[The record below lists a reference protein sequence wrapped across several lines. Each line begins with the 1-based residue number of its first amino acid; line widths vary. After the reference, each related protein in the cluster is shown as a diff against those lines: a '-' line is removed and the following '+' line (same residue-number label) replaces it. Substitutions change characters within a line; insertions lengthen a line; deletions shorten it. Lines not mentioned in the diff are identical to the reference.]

1 MLVGYY
7 ESSLVL
13 LSVLVAVLASYTAL
27 SLAERVASAEGRAA
41 LWWITGGALAMGTGI
56 WSMHFIGML
65 AFRLPIPLGYDPFI
79 TLLSWALPVMA
90 SALALWRLSRPHPT
104 GTELLFSA
112 LLIGIGIN
120 AMHYVGMAAMRMMPS
135 IVWNWPLVGASVVI
149 AIAASG
155 AALWIALRL
164 HEQRHRRRKLYRV
177 GAAVLMGLAIVGMH
191 YTGMAAANFPLG
203 SVCTAAKEYFSLTQ
217 LAALV
222 ILATLCILTIA
233 LLTSLYDARM
243 SARATVLAISE
254 QTARERQTLLE
265 RERAARA
272 ESDRLGALKDEFLA
286 TLSHELRTPLNV
298 ILGWAEILRA
308 RQDDDTLRKG
318 IQVIERNARLQ
329 AQLIGDLLDMSR
341 IVSGHVRL
349 ELQRIDPWTVVDAAV
364 EAARPAAFAKQI
376 EMSIHADHRGEAVWA
391 DPARLQQVMWNLLS
405 NATKFTPE
413 GGHIEVSLS
422 AQTGR
427 LVAEVTDSG
436 AGIPAAF
443 LPFVFERFRQA
454 DASTSRRHG
463 GLGLGLAIAKQ
474 IVELH
479 GGTIAAFS
487 EGEDRG
493 ARFAVTLP
501 LAAPG
506 QVSPPVQPTAHAPAS
521 SEDLSDIDVLVVD
534 DEPDA
539 RNMLEHLLSSRGAVV
554 RMAQNAEEAT
564 QRLKDRSPDALVIDI
579 AMPVTD
585 GFMLIRRIRS
595 LPDSGRIAAIAL
607 TAFAR
612 REDEERALREGF
624 DLYLSKPVDT
634 QMLVAAIARLVRH
647 ASTKTPPDSRS

>member
-1 MLVGYY
+1 
-7 ESSLVL
+7 
-13 LSVLVAVLASYTAL
+13 
-27 SLAERVASAEGRAA
+27 
-41 LWWITGGALAMGTGI
+41 
-56 WSMHFIGML
+56 
-65 AFRLPIPLGYDPFI
+65 
-79 TLLSWALPVMA
+79 
-90 SALALWRLSRPHPT
+90 
-104 GTELLFSA
+104 
-112 LLIGIGIN
+112 
-120 AMHYVGMAAMRMMPS
+120 
-135 IVWNWPLVGASVVI
+135 
-149 AIAASG
+149 
-155 AALWIALRL
+155 
-164 HEQRHRRRKLYRV
+164 
-177 GAAVLMGLAIVGMH
+177 
-191 YTGMAAANFPLG
+191 
-203 SVCTAAKEYFSLTQ
+203 
-217 LAALV
+217 
-222 ILATLCILTIA
+222 
-233 LLTSLYDARM
+233 
-243 SARATVLAISE
+243 
-254 QTARERQTLLE
+254 
-265 RERAARA
+265 
-272 ESDRLGALKDEFLA
+272 
-286 TLSHELRTPLNV
+286 
-298 ILGWAEILRA
+298 
-308 RQDDDTLRKG
+308 
-318 IQVIERNARLQ
+318 
-329 AQLIGDLLDMSR
+329 
-341 IVSGHVRL
+341 
-349 ELQRIDPWTVVDAAV
+349 V

-427 LVAEVTDSG
+427 LVVEVTDSG
-436 AGIPAAF
+436 AGIPADF
-443 LPFVFERFRQA
+443 LPLVFERFRQA

-501 LAAPG
+501 LAAPS
-506 QVSPPVQPTAHAPAS
+506 QVSPPVQPTAHTPAS

-647 ASTKTPPDSRS
+647 ASTRTPPDSR

>member
-7 ESSLVL
+7 EASLVL

-27 SLAERVASAEGRAA
+27 SLAERVANAEGRTA

-104 GTELLFSA
+104 GSELLLSA
-112 LLIGIGIN
+112 LLIGVGIN
-120 AMHYVGMAAMRMMPS
+120 AMHYVGMAAMRMLPS
-135 IVWNWPLVGASVVI
+135 IVWNWLLVGASVVI

-155 AALWIALRL
+155 AALWIAVRLRG
-164 HEQRHRRRKLYRV
+164 QRDHRRWLYR
-177 GAAVLMGLAIVGMH
+177 GSAAVVMGLAIVGMH

-203 SVCTAAKEYFSLTQ
+203 SVCTAVKEYFSLTQ

-222 ILATLCILTIA
+222 ILATFCILTIA

-243 SARATVLAISE
+243 TARTSALAIAE
-254 QTARERQTLLE
+254 QTASERETLLE

-272 ESDRLGALKDEFLA
+272 DSDRLGALKDEFLA

-298 ILGWAEILRA
+298 ILGWAEILRT
-308 RQDDDTLRKG
+308 RQVDDTVRKG

-349 ELQRIDPWTVVDAAV
+349 ELQRIDPLTVVDAAV
-364 EAARPAAFAKQI
+364 EAARPAAFAKRI
-376 EMSIHADHRGEAVWA
+376 EMSVRADHLGEAVWA

-413 GGHIEVSLS
+413 GGHIDVSLS
-422 AQTGR
+422 AHAGR
-427 LVAEVTDSG
+427 LAAEVTDSG
-436 AGIPAAF
+436 AGIAADF

-487 EGEDRG
+487 EGEGRG
-493 ARFAVTLP
+493 ARFSVTLP
-501 LAAPG
+501 LAAPS
-506 QVSPPVQPTAHAPAS
+506 QNPPSVQPVAHAPAS
-521 SEDLSDIDVLVVD
+521 AEDLSNIDVLVVD

-539 RNMLEHLLSSRGAVV
+539 RNMLDHLLSSRGAMV
-554 RMAQNAEEAT
+554 RTAQSAEEAIQHLT
-564 QRLKDRSPDALVIDI
+564 DRSPDALVIDI

-585 GFMLIRRIRS
+585 GFTLIRNIRS
-595 LPDSGRIAAIAL
+595 NRDAGGIAAIAL

-634 QMLVAAIARLVRH
+634 QILVAAVARLARH
-647 ASTKTPPDSRS
+647 ASTKTQ

>member
-1 MLVGYY
+1 MLAGYY
-7 ESSLVL
+7 ESPLVL

-27 SLAERVASAEGRAA
+27 SLAERVASAEGNAA
-41 LWWITGGALAMGTGI
+41 LWWVAGGALAMGSGI
-56 WSMHFIGML
+56 WSMHFVGML

-79 TLLSWALPVMA
+79 TLLSWALPVAA

-104 GTELLFSA
+104 GSELLLSA
-112 LLIGIGIN
+112 LLIGTGIN
-120 AMHYVGMAAMRMMPS
+120 LMHYVGMAAMLMAPS
-135 IVWNWPLVGASVVI
+135 IVWNWSLVGASVVI
-149 AIAASG
+149 AMAASG

-164 HEQRHRRRKLYRV
+164 RGQRDHRRKLYRG
-177 GAAVLMGLAIVGMH
+177 GAAVFMGLAIVGMH

-203 SVCTAAKEYFSLTQ
+203 SVCTAAREYFSLTQ

-243 SARATVLAISE
+243 AARASVLAISE

-265 RERAARA
+265 HEREARA

-376 EMSIHADHRGEAVWA
+376 ELSIHADHRGAAVWA

-413 GGHIEVSLS
+413 GGHIDVSLS

-436 AGIPAAF
+436 AGIPADF

-463 GLGLGLAIAKQ
+463 GLGLGLAITKQ

-487 EGEDRG
+487 EGEGSG

-501 LAAPG
+501 LAAPSPG
-506 QVSPPVQPTAHAPAS
+506 SPPEQPATYAPAR
-521 SEDLSDIDVLVVD
+521 SEDLSNIDVLVVD

-554 RMAQNAEEAT
+554 RTAQNAEEAT
-564 QRLKDRSPDALVIDI
+564 QCLRDRPPDALVIDI

-585 GFMLIRRIRS
+585 GFMLIRRIRA
-595 LPDSGRIAAIAL
+595 LPDSSRMAAIAL

-634 QMLVAAIARLVRH
+634 QMLVAAVARLVRH
-647 ASTKTPPDSRS
+647 ASTKTQ

>member
-7 ESSLVL
+7 ESSLVW

-27 SLAERVASAEGRAA
+27 SLAERVASVEGRAA
-41 LWWITGGALAMGTGI
+41 LWWVAGGALAMGTGI

-90 SALALWRLSRPHPT
+90 SALALWRLSRPRPT
-104 GTELLFSA
+104 GAELLLST
-112 LLIGIGIN
+112 LLIGVGIN
-120 AMHYVGMAAMRMMPS
+120 AMHYVGMAAMRMVPS

-164 HEQRHRRRKLYRV
+164 HERRDRRRTLYRG

-191 YTGMAAANFPLG
+191 YTGMAAADFPPG
-203 SVCTAAKEYFSLTQ
+203 SVCTATKEYFSLTQ

-222 ILATLCILTIA
+222 ILATFCILTIA
-233 LLTSLYDARM
+233 LVTSLYDARM
-243 SARATVLAISE
+243 TARASALAVAE
-254 QTARERQTLLE
+254 QTVRERETLLE

-308 RQDDDTLRKG
+308 RQDDDTVRKG

-349 ELQRIDPWTVVDAAV
+349 ELQRIDPWPVVDAAV
-364 EAARPAAFAKQI
+364 EAARPAAFAKRI
-376 EMSIHADHRGEAVWA
+376 EMSVHADHQGETVWA

-413 GGHIEVSLS
+413 GGHIAVSLS
-422 AQTGR
+422 TQAGR

-436 AGIPAAF
+436 AGITSDF
-443 LPFVFERFRQA
+443 LPFVFERFHQA

-487 EGEDRG
+487 EGQGRG
-493 ARFAVTLP
+493 ARFAVALP
-501 LAAPG
+501 LAAPS
-506 QVSPPVQPTAHAPAS
+506 QPPSPVQPAAHTPAR
-521 SEDLSDIDVLVVD
+521 SEDLSNIDVLVVD

-539 RNMLEHLLSSRGAVV
+539 RSMLEHLLSSQGALV
-554 RMAQNAEEAT
+554 RTAQSAEEAI
-564 QRLKDRSPDALVIDI
+564 QRLTDRSPDALVIDI

-585 GFMLIRRIRS
+585 GLTLIRSIRS
-595 LPDSGRIAAIAL
+595 HPDRGGIPAIAL

-634 QMLVAAIARLVRH
+634 QVLAAAVARLVRQ
-647 ASTKTPPDSRS
+647 ASTKTL